1 MIALASLIPH
11 PPKES
16 GSVAASKINGTSAMK
31 KIKFVFTPM
40 AELSNAYVNMKD
52 RFTIFDNKKAW
63 LVVLRVKCFVINII
77 DFFAL
82 PSLR

>member
-1 MIALASLIPH
+1 
-11 PPKES
+11 
-16 GSVAASKINGTSAMK
+16 
-31 KIKFVFTPM
+31 M